1 MLPKR
6 TGFETGTLWILG
18 TETSPKPLFK
28 LTLIPEPHRTTVGK
42 KLSQL
47 IPWDLVNGVY
57 S

>member
-28 LTLIPEPHRTTVGK
+28 LILIPEPHRTTVGK